1 MKHLLSSVAVALAST
16 SFVAP
21 QPIRGNW
28 TVGQAV
34 KTTSGRVF
42 GHAPSKADQVSAYL
56 GIPYAVPP
64 IGALRFQ
71 PPIAYNG
78 SLAINGSD
86 FGPAC
91 MQPTPTEFAQSEDCL
106 SINVWTKPQTGE
118 RKKAVLVWIHG
129 GAYTYGGARQP
140 MYDGQFI
147 TDTSDVVLMSI
158 NYRLGI
164 FGFPGDPAS
173 APNLGLLDMRIAME
187 WVRDNAEA
195 FGGDTSR
202 ITIFGQSAGSGMADF
217 YSFAYASDPIASG
230 FILQSATVVGFPA
243 LLADTLSPR
252 WYRIADS
259 VGCPSSN
266 SSTAAAAVTDCMR
279 IRTAAQIFAGFST
292 AETGIGSTPAFGP
305 GVDNELVFEDYSNR
319 SSADAAYLIGN
330 NENEAGAFKSLQP
343 SRTEIY
349 WADFNFRFYTCAD
362 NIRLAQTLS
371 AGLPSWRYRYFGDFP
386 NLVLSTNPPS
396 GAYHGAELQPLFGT
410 LPQDPP
416 STTVEL
422 ETAKFLRGAWTT
434 FAKNPTSGLLSY
446 SGGWPL
452 YNPSEDTMAHIAFNN
467 QTGTNLGQGD
477 AYNDRCASL
486 PATAPS

>member
-1 MKHLLSSVAVALAST
+1 MKHLLPSVAVALVSVTLA
-16 SFVAP
+16 AP
-21 QPIRGNW
+21 QPICGNW

-42 GHAPSKADQVSAYL
+42 GHAASDADQVSAYL
-56 GIPYAVPP
+56 GIPYAVTP

-86 FGPAC
+86 F
-91 MQPTPTEFAQSEDCL
+91 
-106 SINVWTKPQTGE
+106 PQTGE
-118 RKKAVLVWIHG
+118 RKKAILVWVHG

-147 TDTSDVVLMSI
+147 ADTSDVVLMSI

-173 APNLGLLDMRIAME
+173 ASNLGLLDMRVAM
-187 WVRDNAEA
+187 D
-195 FGGDTSR
+195 R

-230 FILQSATVVGFPA
+230 FILQSATFVGFPA

-252 WYRIADS
+252 WYRISDS

-279 IRTAAQIFAGFST
+279 NRTAAQIFADFST

-305 GVDNELVFEDYSNR
+305 GVDNELVFEDYSSR
-319 SSADAAYLIGN
+319 SSVDASYLVGN
-330 NENEAGAFKSLQP
+330 NENEAGASKSLQP
-343 SRTEIY
+343 TRTEIY
-349 WADFNFRFYTCAD
+349 WADFNFRYYTCAD
-362 NIRLAQTLS
+362 NIRLAQTIS

-386 NLVLSTNPPS
+386 NLALSTNPPS
-396 GAYHGAELQPLFGT
+396 RAYHGAELQPLFGT

-416 STTVEL
+416 STTLEL
-422 ETAKFLRGAWTT
+422 ETAELLRGAWTT

-452 YNPSEDTMAHIAFNN
+452 YNPSENTMARIAFNN

-477 AYNDRCASL
+477 AYNERCASL
-486 PATAPS
+486 SATAQS

>member
-1 MKHLLSSVAVALAST
+1 
-16 SFVAP
+16 
-21 QPIRGNW
+21 
-28 TVGQAV
+28 
-34 KTTSGRVF
+34 
-42 GHAPSKADQVSAYL
+42 
-56 GIPYAVPP
+56 
-64 IGALRFQ
+64 
-71 PPIAYNG
+71 
-78 SLAINGSD
+78 
-86 FGPAC
+86 
-91 MQPTPTEFAQSEDCL
+91 
-106 SINVWTKPQTGE
+106 
-118 RKKAVLVWIHG
+118 
-129 GAYTYGGARQP
+129 
-140 MYDGQFI
+140 
-147 TDTSDVVLMSI
+147 
-158 NYRLGI
+158 
-164 FGFPGDPAS
+164 
-173 APNLGLLDMRIAME
+173 ME

-279 IRTAAQIFAGFST
+279 NRTAAQIFAGFST

-343 SRTEIY
+343 NRTEIY

-362 NIRLAQTLS
+362 NIRLAQTVS

-396 GAYHGAELQPLFGT
+396 GAYHGAEVCILSPVPHTHTHTHTHVYT
-410 LPQDPP
+410 LRFIGAH
-416 STTVEL
+416 SFSF
-422 ETAKFLRGAWTT
+422 FL
-434 FAKNPTSGLLSY
+434 
-446 SGGWPL
+446 
-452 YNPSEDTMAHIAFNN
+452 
-467 QTGTNLGQGD
+467 
-477 AYNDRCASL
+477 
-486 PATAPS
+486 